1 MLAEHSQ
8 LHLPMTEA
16 EAEQRARGRETQEET
31 QRQRNIETGG
41 ERKIGLE
48 RE

>member
-1 MLAEHSQ
+1 MLTEHSQ
-8 LHLPMTEA
+8 LHLPMT